1 MKHYIKIK
9 INTLKKT
16 EVIVKLNKLNVDIK
30 NIIYE
35 KDGLTLEVLAK
46 DLKRI
51 KKYLFSIKIDIIDE
65 IGIFKLKKII
75 RRNALFLVSI
85 IFGILVFLILNN
97 VIVEVNVIHE
107 NSDLRKM
114 IKEDLAE
121 FGVTPLSFKKSYDD
135 YENIIEEIKNRHKE
149 QIEWLEIDAVG
160 MVINIRVEERIIN
173 NYEESSGYCH
183 IIAKKSGIV
192 KKILTKKGVNLV
204 TINDF
209 VNKGDILI
217 SGEVTLN
224 EEVKSEGCAYGEV
237 YAEVWYQVSANLP
250 LNYEEKEETGKMRYN
265 LMVKNNTEHVILK
278 SRIKNKE
285 VKNILLFKLGSWEFY
300 LQKEYEVNVIKK
312 KYTDKEAMDVIKKLI
327 YEKLKI
333 QGSNID
339 KIINEKV
346 LKKTINND
354 NLDIDMFVAIEEQIG
369 VKSSYTKEMSEE

>member
-75 RRNALFLVSI
+75 KRNALFLVSI

-173 NYEESSGYCH
+173 DYEESSGYCH